1 MDKHILY
8 YQKIQIELILSQNS
22 VSLELFFF
30 FKIMLWTECNFS
42 QLLSNPNGKVLN
54 YAQIMLTIN
63 HLTQNYKPCNCT
75 ATLNTSIFR
84 TRIENKSLVF

>member
-30 FKIMLWTECNFS
+30 FKIML
-42 QLLSNPNGKVLN
+42 
-54 YAQIMLTIN
+54 
-63 HLTQNYKPCNCT
+63 
-75 ATLNTSIFR
+75 
-84 TRIENKSLVF
+84 